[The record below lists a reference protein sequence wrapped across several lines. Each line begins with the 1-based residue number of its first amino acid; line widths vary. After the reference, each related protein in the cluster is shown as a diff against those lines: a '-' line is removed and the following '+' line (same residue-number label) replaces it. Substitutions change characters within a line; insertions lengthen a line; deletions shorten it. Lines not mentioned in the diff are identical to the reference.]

1 MNAVRTLFFRLRS
14 LFHKEQLDR
23 DLHDELAT
31 HLEMHIADNL
41 RAGMTPE
48 EAHRNALLSLGG
60 LEQTK
65 ESVRDQRAL
74 PFLESLLQDVRFA
87 LRMLRKSPAFTA
99 IAILTLALGIGANTA
114 VFSLIDALML
124 RTLPVRDP
132 GRLAE
137 LLHRFPGEPELNGF
151 SLESYQLMRDH
162 NHVFSGLIAATH
174 EPFQM
179 RGESLGTQTVEGGY
193 VDGTYFT
200 VLGLSPA
207 AGRLIGPEDDRAN
220 APSEVAVVSWQFWK
234 NNFTLDPAIL
244 GKQIVLENI
253 PVTVVGVAPRGF
265 IGLSEQFNQDI
276 WMPLAMRRVI
286 HNSDPGWGSLALVGR
301 LSPGVSFEKARA
313 EMTVLFH
320 SDVQAPNPNP
330 FLRNMRFEMEPAAT
344 GLSSPLRQQF
354 TTPLLI
360 LMVLVSLLL
369 LVASTNMAS
378 LLLARGAA
386 REHEMALRIALGAS
400 RVRLVRF
407 VLAEPL
413 LLSAAGGL
421 LAVLLAY
428 LGGGSLVRIML
439 SGRPF
444 VGLPFHVQLQVLPN
458 LHVLLFTGAVAL
470 LTVGLS
476 GLSPALRALA
486 TAPAAGLRQ
495 TGGIAER
502 RFRWLVGKSLIVAQ
516 VALSMVLLS
525 AAALFVGYL
534 SNLENINLGFR
545 RDHLLLVT
553 LDPSKSGYK
562 DSQLSGLYQQLL
574 GRMEAIPGVRS
585 VTLSAMTPISGSG
598 HACYCVNVEGHEEKL
613 ENHRDLV
620 SINWVAPKYF
630 ETYGTPLLVGREFTV
645 QDQSG
650 PRTAIINQTMAG
662 YYFGERSPIGKHL
675 AFDLDEKPYEIVGV
689 VGDAKYNDIREAPPH
704 TIYLDT
710 FQEGHIPSHFTLRTN
725 VDPRTILSSVPQI
738 VRTSLKTVDVAH
750 VTTMDTQV
758 DASIVPERLIVT
770 LSGWFAALG
779 ALLVAIGL
787 YGLISFTV
795 ARRISEIGIRMA
807 LGATRGDVSR
817 MILGEALRM
826 VCAGMVIGAPIAFWA
841 KSFAAH
847 LIPDLPSKSGVP
859 IIFGAATMVAVALFS
874 AYIPARRATRVDP
887 MIALRYE

>member
-1 MNAVRTLFFRLRS
+1 MRSFFLRLSNFFR
-14 LFHKEQLDR
+14 KEKLDR
-23 DLHDELAT
+23 ELQDELAA
-31 HLEMHIADNL
+31 HLELHIADNL
-41 RAGMTPE
+41 RSGMTPE
-48 EAHRNALLSLGG
+48 AARRYALLKLGG

-65 ESVRDQRAL
+65 ESVRDQRGFPL
-74 PFLESLLQDVRFA
+74 FESLLQDSRFA

-99 IAILTLALGIGANTA
+99 VAVLTLALGIGANTSI
-114 VFSLIDALML
+114 FSLIDSLML
-124 RTLPVRDP
+124 HTLPVRDP
-132 GRLAE
+132 GDLVE

-151 SLESYQLMRDH
+151 SLESYQLMHDH
-162 NHVFSGLIAATH
+162 NHVFCGLIAATH

-179 RGESLGTQTVEGGY
+179 RGDSFETQTVEGGY

-220 APSEVAVVSWQFWK
+220 APSAVAVVSWLFWK
-234 NNFTLDPAIL
+234 SKFDLDPTIL
-244 GKQIVLENI
+244 GKQIVVENV
-253 PVTVVGVAPRGF
+253 PLTVVGVAPRGF
-265 IGLSEQFNQDI
+265 IGLSEQFSQDI
-276 WMPLAMRRVI
+276 WLPLAMEPII
-286 HNSDPGWGSLALVGR
+286 HHSVLGWGSLALVGR
-301 LSPGVSFEKARA
+301 LSPGVSIEKARA
-313 EMTVLFH
+313 EMKVLFR
-320 SDVQAPNPNP
+320 SDLQAPNPNP
-330 FLRNMRFEMEPAAT
+330 FLRNMNFEMEPAAT

-354 TTPLLI
+354 TTPLLV

-369 LVASTNMAS
+369 LVASSNMAS

-386 REHEMALRIALGAS
+386 REHEMALRAALGAS
-400 RVRLVRF
+400 RARLVRLVL
-407 VLAEPL
+407 VEPL
-413 LLSAAGGL
+413 LLSAAGSL
-421 LAVLLAY
+421 LAILLAY
-428 LGGGSLVRIML
+428 FGAGSLVRIIL

-444 VGLPFHVQLQVLPN
+444 VGLPLHVQIQVRPN
-458 LHVLLFTGAVAL
+458 LHVLLFTAAVAL
-470 LTVGLS
+470 LTVVLS
-476 GLSPALRALA
+476 GLSPALRALG
-486 TAPAAGLRQ
+486 TAPASGLRQ
-495 TGGIAER
+495 TGSIGEH
-502 RFRWLVGKSLIVAQ
+502 RFRWLFGKSLVVAQ
-516 VALSMVLLS
+516 VAFSVVLLS

-562 DSQLSGLYQQLL
+562 DAQLSGMYQELL

-585 VTLSAMTPISGSG
+585 ATLSAMTPISGSG
-598 HACYCVNVEGHEEKL
+598 QACYCVNVEGHEEKI

-620 SINWVAPKYF
+620 SINRVAPRYF
-630 ETYGTPLLVGREFTV
+630 ETYGTPLLAGREFTV
-645 QDQSG
+645 QDRGG
-650 PRTAIINQTMAG
+650 PRTAIINRTMARH
-662 YYFGERSPIGKHL
+662 YFGESSPIGKHL
-675 AFDLDEKPYEIVGV
+675 TFDLDEKPYEIVGV
-689 VGDAKYNDIREAPPH
+689 VGDAKYDDIREAPPR

-710 FQEGHIPSHFTLRTN
+710 FQEGRIPSQFTLRTN
-725 VDPRTILSSVPQI
+725 VDPRTILSAVPQI

-779 ALLVAIGL
+779 AVLVAIGL

-795 ARRISEIGIRMA
+795 ARRVSEIGVRMA

-847 LIPDLPSKSGVP
+847 LIPGLPSKSVIP
-859 IIFGAATMVAVALFS
+859 IIFGAATMAAVALFS